1 MHEEFQFLKAQFTR
15 AGYPISLI
23 DTKINQTQTHML
35 GYGQVKQD
43 NEEQLSN
50 TWIVLHLP
58 WSGEAADK
66 EIGKVK
72 RMLPRDIVRVSI
84 AYQTQKFR
92 SLLPRFQP
100 SQENSQIN
108 RTVLQNDC
116 VYKYTCGKCN
126 KVYIGE
132 TKRRLAVRIEE
143 HGMKS
148 KPMQKHIEECK
159 AVWEPDKFKIV
170 ARGLKG
176 ATARKK
182 YETMYIKFFMKLGK
196 CLNICEISRDLCIF

>member
-1 MHEEFQFLKAQFTR
+1 M
-15 AGYPISLI
+15 
-23 DTKINQTQTHML
+23 
-35 GYGQVKQD
+35 
-43 NEEQLSN
+43 
-50 TWIVLHLP
+50 
-58 WSGEAADK
+58 
-66 EIGKVK
+66 
-72 RMLPRDIVRVSI
+72 
-84 AYQTQKFR
+84 
-92 SLLPRFQP
+92 
-100 SQENSQIN
+100 
-108 RTVLQNDC
+108 
-116 VYKYTCGKCN
+116 
-126 KVYIGE
+126 
-132 TKRRLAVRIEE
+132 RIEE